1 MYFEKE
7 ANLVQ
12 AKEAN
17 LAKAKEA
24 LKKYFGYD
32 YFREGQEEL
41 ISSILNGD
49 DVLGILPT
57 SAGKSIIY
65 QIPALCFDGITLVIS
80 PLISLMKDQVYSLN
94 QAGIHAAYINSSL
107 TASQNS
113 LAIKRAHEGQYKI
126 IYVAPERLETNEF
139 IDFAMEAQISMVAV
153 DEAHCIS
160 QWGQDFRPSYLK
172 ITNFIERLPLR
183 PIVSAFTAT
192 ATKEVIEDI
201 SCVLK
206 QNKPKVLIAGFDRKN
221 LYYEVQT
228 PKDKEAWVLDY
239 IERHSEE
246 SGIVY
251 CSTRKNVDELC
262 AVLKQRG
269 LLATRY
275 HAGLEDQERRANQE
289 DFIYDIKP
297 IMVATNAF
305 GMGIDKSNVRY
316 VIHYN
321 MPKNM
326 EGYYQ
331 EAGRAGRDGEP
342 SECIL
347 LYAPKDVAVNQ
358 FLIEKGNENDELPED
373 AAELIRERD
382 EERLKKMTYFC
393 FTKDC
398 LREYILKYF
407 GEKTVNCCDNCFNCN
422 TQFEEIDITEVS
434 KEIITCIM
442 QCNGRYGINVIVGT
456 LRGMK
461 QAKLK
466 AYGMFNNKQYGKLS
480 EISDVRLKQII
491 NKLLLEEYL
500 FQTNDKYGLL
510 RVNQTGRDLLVD
522 GTTIIMKLAKEDMLA
537 TKERADKKTKK
548 KRRTE
553 SLNSKGFQLF
563 EELRAIRMK
572 LAKKEGMPPY
582 IIFSDKTLVDMCIKL
597 PFSKEEMLAVS
608 GVGEN
613 KYQKYGEEFLEA
625 IANFTAGKKEQYYYD
640 DGLDTN

>member
-1 MYFEKE
+1 MYLDKE

-12 AKEAN
+12 
-17 LAKAKEA
+17 AKEA

-65 QIPALCFDGITLVIS
+65 QIPALCFEGITLVIS

-107 TASQNS
+107 TTRQNS
-113 LAIKRAHEGQYKI
+113 LAIKRASEGQYKI

-139 IDFAMEAQISMVAV
+139 IDFAMGAQISMVAV

-172 ITNFIERLPLR
+172 ITNFIEKLSLR

-201 SCVLK
+201 SFVLK
-206 QNKPKVLIAGFDRKN
+206 QHKPKVLIAGFDRKN
-221 LYYEVQT
+221 LYYEVQM

-262 AVLKQRG
+262 AVLNQRG

-275 HAGLEDQERRANQE
+275 HAGLGDQERRANQE

-382 EERLKKMTYFC
+382 AERLKKMTYFC

-407 GEKTVNCCDNCFNCN
+407 GEKTVDCCDNCFNCN
-422 TQFEEIDITEVS
+422 TQFEEIDITEIS
-434 KEIITCIM
+434 KEIIACIM

-466 AYGMFNNKQYGKLS
+466 GYGMFSNKQYGKLS
-480 EISDVRLKQII
+480 DISDVRLKQII

-522 GTTIIMKLAKEDMLA
+522 GTTTIIMKLAKEDILA
-537 TKERADKKTKK
+537 TKERTDKNTKK

-563 EELRAIRMK
+563 EDLRALRMQ

-613 KYQKYGEEFLEA
+613 KYQKYGEEFLEV
-625 IANFTAGKKEQYYYD
+625 IVNFTAGEKEQYYRD
-640 DGLDTN
+640 DGLGIH

>member
-1 MYFEKE
+1 MKPEEKT
-7 ANLVQ
+7 NLVQ
-12 AKEAN
+12 
-17 LAKAKEA
+17 AKEA

-41 ISSILNGD
+41 ISGILSGD
-49 DVLGILPT
+49 DVLGVLPT

-65 QIPALCFDGITLVIS
+65 QIPALCFEGITLVIS

-107 TASQNS
+107 TVSQNS
-113 LAIKRAHEGQYKI
+113 LAIQRARKGQYKI
-126 IYVAPERLETNEF
+126 IYVAPERLETDEF
-139 IDFAMEAQISMVAV
+139 IDFAMAAPISMVAV

-172 ITNFIERLPLR
+172 ITYFIEKLPLR

-206 QNKPKVLIAGFDRKN
+206 QNNPKILIAGFDRKN

-239 IERHSEE
+239 IERHREE

-251 CSTRKNVDELC
+251 CSTRKNVDEVC
-262 AVLKQRG
+262 AVLNQRG

-275 HAGLEDQERRANQE
+275 HAGLGDQERRVNQE
-289 DFIYDIKP
+289 DFIYDIRP

-331 EAGRAGRDGEP
+331 EAGRAGRDGDP

-407 GEKTVNCCDNCFNCN
+407 GEKTFNCCDNCFNCN
-422 TQFEEIDITEVS
+422 TKFEEIDITEVS
-434 KEIITCIM
+434 KEIIACIM

-456 LRGMK
+456 LRGMR

-466 AYGMFNNKQYGKLS
+466 AYGMFDNNQYGKLS

-510 RVNQTGRDLLVD
+510 RVNHSGRELMND
-522 GTTIIMKLAKEDMLA
+522 GTTIIMKLAKEDMLEK
-537 TKERADKKTKK
+537 KERTDKKAKK

-553 SLNSKGFQLF
+553 LLNSKGFQLF
-563 EELRAIRMK
+563 EILRAIRTK
-572 LAKKEGMPPY
+572 LAKEEGMPPY
-582 IIFSDKTLVDMCIKL
+582 IIFSDKTLIDMCIKL
-597 PFSKEEMLAVS
+597 PFGKEEMLAVS

-613 KYQKYGEEFLEA
+613 KYQKYGETFLTTIAEF
-625 IANFTAGKKEQYYYD
+625 TGGKKEQYYYEE
-640 DGLDTN
+640 GLDTEK

>member
-1 MYFEKE
+1 MPLEKK

-12 AKEAN
+12 
-17 LAKAKEA
+17 AKEA

-41 ISSILNGD
+41 IDSILSGD

-107 TASQNS
+107 TTRQNS
-113 LAIKRAHEGQYKI
+113 LAIQRAREGQYKI
-126 IYVAPERLETNEF
+126 IYVAPERLETAEF
-139 IDFAMEAQISMVAV
+139 MDFAMEASISMIAI

-172 ITNFIERLPLR
+172 ITNFIEQLPLR

-201 SCVLK
+201 ACVLK
-206 QNKPKVLIAGFDRKN
+206 QNNPKVLIAGFDRKN

-228 PKDKEAWVLDY
+228 PKDKGAWVLDY
-239 IERHSEE
+239 IKRHSEE

-262 AVLKQRG
+262 TALNQSG
-269 LLATRY
+269 LPATRY
-275 HAGLEDQERRANQE
+275 HAGLADQERRANQE
-289 DFIYDIKP
+289 DFIYDTKP

-342 SECIL
+342 AECIL

-373 AAELIRERD
+373 AAKLIRERD

-398 LREYILKYF
+398 LREYILRYF
-407 GEKTVNCCDNCFNCN
+407 GEKTINCCDNCFNCN
-422 TQFEEIDITEVS
+422 TQFEEIDITAVS
-434 KEIITCIM
+434 KEIIACIM

-456 LRGMK
+456 LRGMR

-466 AYGMFNNKQYGKLS
+466 DYGMLENKQYGKLS

-500 FQTNDKYGLL
+500 CQTNDKYGLL
-510 RVNQTGRDLLVD
+510 RVNHQSRDAIAD
-522 GTTIIMKLAKEDMLA
+522 KTTIIMKVAKEDTLA
-537 TKERADKKTKK
+537 PKEKTVQSTKK

-553 SLNSKGFQLF
+553 VLNTKGFQLF
-563 EELRAIRMK
+563 EALRAIRMK
-572 LAKKEGMPPY
+572 LAQEEGMPPY

-597 PFSKEEMLAVS
+597 PFGKAEMLTVS

-613 KYQKYGEEFLEA
+613 KYQKYGEAFLA
-625 IANFTAGKKEQYYYD
+625 VIAEFTAGKKEQYYYE
-640 DGLDTN
+640 DGLDAEK

>member
-1 MYFEKE
+1 MQSSG
-7 ANLVQ
+7 NN
-12 AKEAN
+12 EAN
-17 LAKAKEA
+17 LAQAKEF

-41 ISSILNGD
+41 ITDILSGR

-107 TASQNS
+107 TANQNRMA
-113 LAIKRAHEGQYKI
+113 LNNAKNGQYKI
-126 IYVAPERLETNEF
+126 IYVAPERLETEEF
-139 IDFAMEAQISMVAV
+139 IDFAMSVSISMVAI

-172 ITNFIERLPLR
+172 ITRFIEKLLVR

-192 ATKEVIEDI
+192 ATKEVVEDI
-201 SCVLK
+201 SCILR
-206 QNKPKVLIAGFDRKN
+206 QNNPQVLIAGFDRKN
-221 LYYEVQT
+221 LYYEVRT
-228 PKDKEAWVLDY
+228 PKDKEAWILDY

-251 CSTRKNVDELC
+251 CATRKGVDELC
-262 AVLKQRG
+262 ALLKQKG

-275 HAGLEDQERRANQE
+275 HAGLGDKERRDNQE
-289 DFIYDIKP
+289 DFIYDVKP
-297 IMVATNAF
+297 IIVATNAF

-316 VIHYN
+316 VIHCN

-326 EGYYQ
+326 ESYYQ

-342 SECIL
+342 AECIL

-358 FLIEKGNENDELPED
+358 FMIEKGSENDELPVD
-373 AAELIRERD
+373 AAKLIRERD
-382 EERLKKMTYFC
+382 EERLRKMTFFC
-393 FTKDC
+393 FTRDC
-398 LREYILKYF
+398 LREYILRYF
-407 GEKTVNCCDNCFNCN
+407 GEKTVNCCDNCSNCN
-422 TQFEEIDITEVS
+422 TQFEEIDITDIS
-434 KEIITCIM
+434 KEIVACIM

-466 AYGMFNNKQYGKLS
+466 AYGMLDNRQYGKLAD
-480 EISDVRLKQII
+480 ISDVRLKQII
-491 NKLLLEEYL
+491 NKLLLTGYL
-500 FQTNDKYGLL
+500 VQTNDKYGLL
-510 RVNQTGRDLLVD
+510 RVNYSGRELINNQEAVM
-522 GTTIIMKLAKEDMLA
+522 MKLAKED
-537 TKERADKKTKK
+537 TVVTQEKTSKKARKT
-548 KRRTE
+548 RRTN
-553 SLNSKGFQLF
+553 SLTSKGFQLF
-563 EELRAIRMK
+563 DNLRTIRTK
-572 LAKKEGMPPY
+572 LAKAEGMPPY

-597 PFSKEEMLAVS
+597 PLSKEEMLEVS
-608 GVGEN
+608 GVGEH
-613 KYQKYGEEFLEA
+613 KYQKYGAEFLQA
-625 IANFTAGKKEQYYYD
+625 ISGFTGGEKEKYYYD
-640 DGLDTN
+640 EEELL

>member
-1 MYFEKE
+1 MI
-7 ANLVQ
+7 Q
-12 AKEAN
+12 AQ
-17 LAKAKEA
+17 EA

-41 ISSILNGD
+41 ISHILSGR

-65 QIPALCFDGITLVIS
+65 QIPALCFEGITLVIS

-94 QAGIHAAYINSSL
+94 QAGVHAAYINSSL
-107 TASQNS
+107 TAGQNR
-113 LAIKRAHEGQYKI
+113 LALSRAREGRYQI
-126 IYVAPERLETNEF
+126 IYVAPERLETEEF
-139 IDFAMEAQISMVAV
+139 MDFAMNTPISMVAI

-172 ITNFIERLPLR
+172 ITHFIERLPIR

-201 SCVLK
+201 SCILR
-206 QNKPKVLIAGFDRKN
+206 QHNPKILIAGFDRKN

-228 PKDKEAWVLDY
+228 PKDKDAWALDY
-239 IERHSEE
+239 IERHREE

-251 CSTRKNVDELC
+251 CATRKNVDELC
-262 AVLKQRG
+262 SFLNQKG
-269 LLATRY
+269 LPATKY
-275 HAGLEDQERRANQE
+275 HAGLGDSERRDNQE
-289 DFIYDIKP
+289 DFIYDVKP

-326 EGYYQ
+326 ESYYQ
-331 EAGRAGRDGEP
+331 EAGRAGRDGDP

-347 LYAPKDVAVNQ
+347 LYAPKDVALNQ
-358 FLIEKGNENDELPED
+358 FLIEKGNENDELPGD

-382 EERLKKMTYFC
+382 EERLKKMTFFC

-398 LREYILKYF
+398 LREYILRYF
-407 GEKTVNCCDNCFNCN
+407 GEKTVNCCDNCSNCN
-422 TQFEEIDITEVS
+422 TQFEEIDITEIS
-434 KEIITCIM
+434 KQIIACIM

-461 QAKLK
+461 QAKLRE
-466 AYGMFNNKQYGKLS
+466 YGMFENKQYGTLYDV
-480 EISDVRLKQII
+480 SDVRLKQII
-491 NKLLLEEYL
+491 NKLLLEAYL
-500 FQTNDKYGLL
+500 VQTNDKYGLL
-510 RVNQTGRDLLVD
+510 RVNLSGRELLNGQATVK
-522 GTTIIMKLAKEDMLA
+522 MKLAKEDTLA
-537 TKERADKKTKK
+537 VQEKTSKKSNK
-548 KRRTE
+548 KRRTD
-553 SLNSKGFQLF
+553 SLTSKGFQLF
-563 EELRAIRMK
+563 DALRTIRTK
-572 LAKKEGMPPY
+572 LARAEGMPPY

-597 PFSKEEMLAVS
+597 PFSKEEMLEVS
-608 GVGEN
+608 GVGEH
-613 KYQKYGEEFLEA
+613 KYQKYGEEFLTVILE
-625 IANFTAGKKEQYYYD
+625 FSGGKKEKYYYG
-640 DGLDTN
+640 DGED